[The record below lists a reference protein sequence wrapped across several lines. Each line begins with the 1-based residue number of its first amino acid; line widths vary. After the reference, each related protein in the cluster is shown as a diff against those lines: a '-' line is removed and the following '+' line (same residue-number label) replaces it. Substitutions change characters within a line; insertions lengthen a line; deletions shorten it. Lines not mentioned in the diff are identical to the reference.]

1 MGCSLEN
8 AATTLA
14 RRRAGGHRGPR
25 PGNRT
30 RRCDRPCFCRAA
42 GERPGARAV
51 DERPIRYSRLFA
63 SLDLS
68 LAGDHMYPIR
78 SDFCLLG
85 RVVPRPQDRRAS
97 CPAGRS
103 ESHLRLRHGRA
114 TPSPARG
121 SGPMRGPARRPATGK
136 TCPDLCKGQSI
147 RDTNPGF
154 KKRALLAGLYESG
167 PLVPLS
173 YASLG
178 WIRRLAR
185 ALPRRPVSRIG
196 IKGNEGRAGKIC

>member
-1 MGCSLEN
+1 MGCSLAN
-8 AATTLA
+8 DRATLA

-42 GERPGARAV
+42 GERAGAGAV
-51 DERPIRYSRLFA
+51 DGRPARYSRLFA

-68 LAGDHMYPIR
+68 LHAIICIQYDPI
-78 SDFCLLG
+78 SAYWDG
-85 RVVPRPQDRRAS
+85 SVPRPQDRRAS

-136 TCPDLCKGQSI
+136 TCPDSCKGQSI

-167 PLVPLS
+167 PLVS
-173 YASLG
+173 
-178 WIRRLAR
+178 
-185 ALPRRPVSRIG
+185 
-196 IKGNEGRAGKIC
+196 